1 MKNVS
6 NHSPPVE
13 LSMSRFQ
20 DSYQI
25 GDFKI
30 SDSFKNI
37 IGKEKLIKSKTY
49 KERLP
54 YKNNLN
60 KENLVRS
67 KTKVLKNS
75 IKENRSISISVNSSI
90 IKNNDI
96 DKDNKETIQLSRLEF
111 CKPEDLDEFL
121 VTRRS
126 LRNNEL
132 SKTNFDFSLNLRNEE
147 NLKIIVVDDQGLVRK
162 NIINLIKKVLLSLG
176 INDVELIELSDGI
189 ELLNEIIKDKNYQII
204 YIFTDE
210 NMEFL
215 NGSDNVKI
223 IRKMEENKKI
233 QNYPIVS
240 ITAFEDTAT
249 RQKIINSGVNS
260 IIKKPCN
267 KSDITNLLSKLFE
280 ISE

>member
-162 NIINLIKKVLLSLG
+162 NR
-176 INDVELIELSDGI
+176 INDVELIEFSDGI
-189 ELLNEIIKDKNYQII
+189 ELLKEIIKDKNYQII

-215 NGSDNVKI
+215 NGSDTVKI

-267 KSDITNLLSKLFE
+267 KPDITNLLSKLFE